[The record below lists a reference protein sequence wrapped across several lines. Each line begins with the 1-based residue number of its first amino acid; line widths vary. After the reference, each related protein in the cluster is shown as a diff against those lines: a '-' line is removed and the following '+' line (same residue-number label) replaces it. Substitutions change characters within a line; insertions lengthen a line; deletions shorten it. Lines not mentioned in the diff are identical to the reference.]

1 MRNGA
6 NLRRFGGAELA
17 EGNHKGARLCVH
29 AILGARGAYHR
40 PGNAQTRSIE
50 ARQPS
55 GCRLDADPST
65 SHCNARRCTVC
76 SSWPRGPESADG
88 NGLSGGPGSI
98 YQFGERQCPTIL
110 AANAARSVVHRAAHQ
125 SLARCMHT
133 NRKSHAGRRP
143 AGLDIY
149 LFTWHRKTIL
159 SSCACC
165 CCSAVLTYD
174 LGRGF
179 TS

>member
-1 MRNGA
+1 MPIFVGSAVPNWLKVTTKAHDCASMPSSAQG
-6 NLRRFGGAELA
+6 
-17 EGNHKGARLCVH
+17 VH
-29 AILGARGAYHR
+29 AIFLGCAQAR
-40 PGNAQTRSIE
+40 PIE
-50 ARQPS
+50 PRRPS
-55 GCRLDADPST
+55 GCRLDAGPST
-65 SHCNARRCTVC
+65 SHCDARRCKVGA
-76 SSWPRGPESADG
+76 SWPRGPEPAHG
-88 NGLSGGPGSI
+88 NALSGGPGST

-149 LFTWHRKTIL
+149 LFTWHRKTIV

-174 LGRGF
+174 SGRGF